1 MNTADGRQAPRLTLA
16 IVGGASGVGKSTLLG
31 ALDSTQQSSTGTL
44 FKNRMTLA
52 TRDEVRSSHW
62 PDYEEAVTEDLRSEV
77 IETLARAES
86 AVIDTHFAAKTPGGE
101 YRIGLRADL
110 LVQLGTAVSAWSE
123 LHGRS
128 LSVKVILARCDPQA
142 LLRRRRLD
150 KNRSRELNP
159 ADCFN
164 ALRENDHC
172 SLQYIDAFRR
182 AVRAA
187 GMPGHR
193 VTSHTIENDDLAL
206 ARAQLVQLMEE

>member
-52 TRDEVRSSHW
+52 TLDEVRSSHW

-110 LVQLGTAVSAWSE
+110 LVQLGDGCIGVVGAAWLFAIREGHSCAMRSSGAASSE
-123 LHGRS
+123 ASGQESKPGTQSGR
-128 LSVKVILARCDPQA
+128 LFQR
-142 LLRRRRLD
+142 
-150 KNRSRELNP
+150 
-159 ADCFN
+159 
-164 ALRENDHC
+164 
-172 SLQYIDAFRR
+172 
-182 AVRAA
+182 
-187 GMPGHR
+187 
-193 VTSHTIENDDLAL
+193 TS
-206 ARAQLVQLMEE
+206 